1 MKTIYEMSAKELKGV
16 AREHNMPGAWKAT
29 KSQMIEFLEGIG
41 YEPETTEEPEEV
53 TVYEPEAVEA
63 EPETTE
69 EPEAETIET
78 VEAEEATAYEVD
90 NPESDETTANE
101 VDNEIEEE
109 TTETEDGDE
118 EETAKTVKRPSLGI
132 NAIEFNGKAQTLRAW
147 AEELNMPWPTLYDRI
162 NRNGWTIE
170 EALTIPL
177 GGRRKRNKK
186 EEA

>member
-1 MKTIYEMSAKELKGV
+1 MKTIYEMSAKELKEV

-29 KSQMIEFLEGIG
+29 KSQMIAFLEEIG
-41 YEPETTEEPEEV
+41 YEPETIEEPEEV
-53 TVYEPEAVEA
+53 TAYEPEVV
-63 EPETTE
+63 ETTE
-69 EPEAETIET
+69 VAE
-78 VEAEEATAYEVD
+78 VTAYEVD
-90 NPESDETTANE
+90 NDEVEEVTAYEVDNDETT
-101 VDNEIEEE
+101 EIETEE
-109 TTETEDGDE
+109 EEEEEDE
-118 EETAKTVKRPSLGI
+118 EEAAKTVKRPSLGI

-186 EEA
+186 GEA

>member
-1 MKTIYEMSAKELKGV
+1 MKTIYEMSAKELKEI

-41 YEPETTEEPEEV
+41 YEPETIEEPEEV
-53 TVYEPEAVEA
+53 TAYEPETV
-63 EPETTE
+63 ETTE
-69 EPEAETIET
+69 VAE
-78 VEAEEATAYEVD
+78 VTAYEVD
-90 NPESDETTANE
+90 NDEVEEVTAYEVDNDETT
-101 VDNEIEEE
+101 EIEAEE
-109 TTETEDGDE
+109 EEDEDEDE
-118 EETAKTVKRPSLGI
+118 EEAAKTVKRPSLGI

-186 EEA
+186 GEA